1 MAQNLCRNIEV
12 AHGQVEHDG
21 EVVQVARSGGPIRHN
36 FDGTVQGSPRAC
48 LAGRQVA
55 HTGGPCGSCRRR
67 GRTERAHR
75 ALENAARFP
84 RASTGLSTS
93 DHPRQTPEEPRVLLG
108 NPDRPGTVTPH
119 RNRKGGAGNPPPTGA
134 RARFLSRP
142 RRARNVVR
150 HGRDQ
155 SAVGPDQRDGRLRGF
170 GTDEIEDDV
179 ERFFAERREIRPSV
193 DPSDPRGEQ
202 QIEIGGARRSR
213 DVSVRIQG
221 DLRRETADGSRC
233 TEDQDPVTSP
243 KAGRLDQLVGCESA
257 NWHRRWSGR
266 SSAARTPASS

>member
-108 NPDRPGTVTPH
+108 NPDRPVFRVYQLAAVHNAPVFTHV
-119 RNRKGGAGNPPPTGA
+119 REGGISAIQEVLSNAAITGA
-134 RARFLSRP
+134 PLHIVHINSMVLGDISVALEMVASAQAEGLDVTTEVYP
-142 RRARNVVR
+142 YTAASTYL
-150 HGRDQ
+150 Q
-155 SAVGPDQRDGRLRGF
+155 SAMFDPGWQERIAVLR
-170 GTDEIEDDV
+170 
-179 ERFFAERREIRPSV
+179 
-193 DPSDPRGEQ
+193 
-202 QIEIGGARRSR
+202 
-213 DVSVRIQG
+213 
-221 DLRRETADGSRC
+221 
-233 TEDQDPVTSP
+233 
-243 KAGRLDQLVGCESA
+243 
-257 NWHRRWSGR
+257 
-266 SSAARTPASS
+266 

>member
-93 DHPRQTPEEPRVLLG
+93 DHPRQTPEEHRVLLG
-108 NPDRPGTVTPH
+108 NPDRPQIWTLRERGCPSGDRLNSLYPRASTAVVSSLPARSNHTNWRPSSRKSLTVPGTYTIVPAADRLKFAAPLIWVFTFS
-119 RNRKGGAGNPPPTGA
+119 GAPVEASSDAPGACVGSRVDGSPGPP
-134 RARFLSRP
+134 
-142 RRARNVVR
+142 
-150 HGRDQ
+150 Q
-155 SAVGPDQRDGRLRGF
+155 SAG
-170 GTDEIEDDV
+170 
-179 ERFFAERREIRPSV
+179 
-193 DPSDPRGEQ
+193 
-202 QIEIGGARRSR
+202 
-213 DVSVRIQG
+213 
-221 DLRRETADGSRC
+221 
-233 TEDQDPVTSP
+233 
-243 KAGRLDQLVGCESA
+243 
-257 NWHRRWSGR
+257 W
-266 SSAARTPASS
+266 

>member
-108 NPDRPGTVTPH
+108 NPDRPDKSAP
-119 RNRKGGAGNPPPTGA
+119 
-134 RARFLSRP
+134 SRT
-142 RRARNVVR
+142 R
-150 HGRDQ
+150 
-155 SAVGPDQRDGRLRGF
+155 S
-170 GTDEIEDDV
+170 
-179 ERFFAERREIRPSV
+179 
-193 DPSDPRGEQ
+193 
-202 QIEIGGARRSR
+202 ARRR
-213 DVSVRIQG
+213 TGRFRQ
-221 DLRRETADGSRC
+221 
-233 TEDQDPVTSP
+233 QPVTRSGCVCACSAP
-243 KAGRLDQLVGCESA
+243 FCPAGPPRTTWRQRSGERGPARGSTQAAGR
-257 NWHRRWSGR
+257 SGVAR
-266 SSAARTPASS
+266 S